1 MTKLQVFVSI
11 NRKSK
16 RNSIQLYIP
25 NTILVIYYSMN
36 RDIQYNIKVN
46 DGNSIQTIS
55 QLEAEVEGLNS
66 ALKYVKPNSEQFK
79 ELSKQVQGATKQLNK
94 LNKEVEGISLE
105 DKLDTADGAIKT
117 LAGSTQALVGGFGL
131 LGVESEKLAFLEG
144 QAGNAIALGTGL
156 KDLSEGFGK
165 LAKSTQLA
173 SIAQKAYNVVQIA
186 FNAIMSLN
194 PLGILII
201 SLTTV
206 AALVIGFKD
215 KIMDLIKSA
224 LGPFSGIIDRIAK
237 GFQNLAES
245 VGLADDAATKKTKNL
260 IKSLDKDI
268 RLAEAAGEK
277 TLELQKK
284 KLQEEA
290 KLLKKGTDEYEENQI
305 KQQVID
311 AKINK
316 EKQDA
321 QDAAD
326 KLADDKRKARNKKN
340 AEERKKNADEALA
353 DAEKAKKDAEKAKKD
368 AEQYEIDKENAIKEI
383 RDANA
388 ITEQEQRDLE
398 LVKLQEDYQGK
409 IELANKFG
417 LDTTELIQ
425 SQREAEVLLQ
435 EEWDAV
441 DAQRDK
447 DKTQK
452 QKDEADKR
460 VADAIAA
467 KEAQVAVE
475 NAKWGLLAQAA
486 SLADELA
493 GQNEAVAIGAVIAS
507 QAAAV
512 GQIISS
518 TGLANAKAVAASPLT
533 LGQPWVA
540 INTISAGLSIASSVA
555 SAAKSIQQIKSSK
568 GGGSVGGAPSLPRR
582 GGGGGGAINAPQ
594 SQSNETTLSPI
605 DIAEQ
610 QAQSQEPIKAYVLSG
625 NARNAQEADA
635 KIKSKRSVG

>member
-1 MTKLQVFVSI
+1 
-11 NRKSK
+11 
-16 RNSIQLYIP
+16 
-25 NTILVIYYSMN
+25 MN
-36 RDIQYNIKVN
+36 RDIQYNIKV
-46 DGNSIQTIS
+46 DGGNSIQTIS
-55 QLEAEVEGLNS
+55 QLEAEVEQLNS
-66 ALKYVKPNSEQFK
+66 EIKDVAPNSKKFK
-79 ELSKQVQGATKQLNK
+79 ELSTQVQGATKQLNQ

-144 QAGNAIALGTGL
+144 QAGNAIALGMGL

-173 SIAQKAYNVVQIA
+173 SIAQKAYNGVQIA

-224 LGPFSGIIDRIAK
+224 LGPFSGIIDSIVGA
-237 GFQNLAES
+237 FTSLAES
-245 VGLADDAATKKTKNL
+245 MGLVDDAATKLTKTTINE
-260 IKSLDKDI
+260 LDKQI
-268 RLAEAAGEK
+268 KLQEAAGEK

-290 KLLKKGTDEYEENQI
+290 KLLEEGTKEFEDNLLQQQILDIKIKKQSEDEKAKIDAEAEAKRKENQKKREEEN
-305 KQQVID
+305 KKK
-311 AKINK
+311 A
-316 EKQDA
+316 EK
-321 QDAAD
+321 D
-326 KLADDKRKARNKKN
+326 K
-340 AEERKKNADEALA
+340 A
-353 DAEKAKKDAEKAKKD
+353 DAEKAKNDAK
-368 AEQYEIDKENAIKEI
+368 QFEIDKERAIKEI

-388 ITEQEQRDLE
+388 ITEQEQRELE
-398 LVKLQEDYQGK
+398 KIKLQEDYQAK

-425 SQREAEVLLQ
+425 SQREAEILLQ
-435 EEWDAV
+435 EQYDAV

-460 VADAIAA
+460 VSDAIAA
-467 KEAQVAVE
+467 KEAQVAIE

-493 GQNEAVAIGAVIAS
+493 GQNEAVAIGAVIAT
-507 QAAAV
+507 QAAAI

-518 TGLANAKAVAASPLT
+518 TGLANAKAAAASPLT
-533 LGQPWVA
+533 LGQPWVG

-582 GGGGGGAINAPQ
+582 GGGGAINAPQ

-610 QAQSQEPIKAYVLSG
+610 QAKSQEPIKAYVLAG

>member
-1 MTKLQVFVSI
+1 MST
-11 NRKSK
+11 
-16 RNSIQLYIP
+16 
-25 NTILVIYYSMN
+25 
-36 RDIQYNIKVN
+36 RDINYKITVD
-46 DGNSIQTIS
+46 DGNSVQTIG
-55 QLEAEVEGLNS
+55 QLEAEVEQLNS
-66 ALKYVKPNSEQFK
+66 EIKQVAPNSKKFK
-79 ELSKQVQGATKQLNK
+79 ELSKASQEATTQLQK

-144 QAGNAIALGTGL
+144 QAGNAIALGMGL

-201 SLTTV
+201 SLTAV
-206 AALVIGFKD
+206 AGLVIAFKD
-215 KIMDLIKSA
+215 KILNLIKSA
-224 LGPFSGIIDRIAK
+224 LGPFKGIVDAIA
-237 GFQNLAES
+237 GAFTSLAES
-245 VGLADDAATKKTKNL
+245 IGLVDDAQTKLTKTT
-260 IKSLDKDI
+260 IKELDKQI
-268 RLAEAAGEK
+268 ALTEAAGEK
-277 TLELQKK
+277 TLELQRK

-290 KLLKKGTDEYEENQI
+290 KLLEKGTDEYEANLLQQQI
-305 KQQVID
+305 ID
-311 AKINK
+311 IKINK

-326 KLADDKRKARNKKN
+326 KLAEEKRKAANKKI
-340 AEERKKNADEALA
+340 AEEKKKKAEQ
-353 DAEKAKKDAEKAKKD
+353 DAKDAEDAKKK
-368 AEQYEIDKENAIKEI
+368 AEQYEIDKENAVKQI

-388 ITEQEQRDLE
+388 ITEQETRDLE
-398 LVKLQEDYQGK
+398 LIKLQEDYQAK

-417 LDTTELIQ
+417 IDTTELIQ
-425 SQREAEVLLQ
+425 SQREAETLLQ

-447 DKTQK
+447 DKTDQQK
-452 QKDEADKR
+452 AEADKR
-460 VADAIAA
+460 VADALSA
-467 KEAQVAVE
+467 KEAQVAIE
-475 NAKWGLLAQAA
+475 NAKWGLLAQA
-486 SLADELA
+486 SGLAKELA
-493 GQNEAVAIGAVIAS
+493 GENEAVAIGAVIAS

-533 LGQPWVA
+533 FGQPWVG
-540 INTISAGLSIASSVA
+540 INSVSAGLSIATAVA
-555 SAAKSIQQIKSSK
+555 SGVKSIQQIKSSK
-568 GGGSVGGAPSLPRR
+568 NGGGASGGTTNIPGRR
-582 GGGGGGAINAPQ
+582 GGGGGASVNAPQ
-594 SQSNETTLSPI
+594 TESNQSTLSPL

-610 QAQSQEPIKAYVLSG
+610 QSQNQAPIMAYTLSG
-625 NARNAQEADA
+625 NVRNAQEADA